1 MTTLDFA
8 PRTRSALPSV
18 MQLHSKLWRV
28 TKPGGEVLGYIEA
41 FDAVGGER
49 FRAKRFFATRRTFVE
64 IGEFWRMDDAT
75 DSLRFA

>member
-18 MQLHSKLWRV
+18 LQLHSKLWRV

-41 FDAVGGER
+41 FDATGGER
-49 FRAKRFFATRRTFVE
+49 YRAKRFVASRRSFLEV
-64 IGEFWRMDDAT
+64 GEFWRIDDAT